1 MPVFHLPAFILGQI
15 DAGIRGRGPTWE
27 VIAALVLAG
36 ISLLVVVPTVLGLRH
51 ARRQRELE
59 HAERMRALEL
69 GHPLPGSEPSAQHS
83 PALMIG
89 LWVPISALGIAF
101 VAQQHEA
108 WIAAALVGVAGV
120 VCGTVLAMRP
130 ATQNSLASSGHGKP
144 RIDPSA
150 YEDLAERR

>member
-1 MPVFHLPAFILGQI
+1 MPVFDSPIFLLGQV
-15 DAGIRGRGPTWE
+15 DAGIRGAAPTWA

-36 ISLLVVVPTVLGLRH
+36 ISLLVLAPTVLGLRH

-59 HAERMRALEL
+59 HTERMRALEL
-69 GHPLPGSEPSAQHS
+69 GHPLPGSEPTAQQS
-83 PALMIG
+83 PGLLIG

-108 WIAAALVGVAGV
+108 WVAAGMVGVAGV
-120 VCGTVLAMRP
+120 ICGTILAMKPTPHGASP
-130 ATQNSLASSGHGKP
+130 AANHGKP
-144 RIDPSA
+144 LVDPAA